1 MLGLDAD
8 VNSDWKAE
16 QSRVDERVEKEAAG
30 DSPAARHFWSNKS
43 RGSVLARML
52 DRTWRAAVLLE
63 GCRKNLWQI
72 NRVYFPHNEQPNGLA
87 ALLERFREG
96 SALKEVVHTQLVGGA
111 NVALAYIRKHWP
123 HLPLAKVLDG
133 LPGEDDYAET
143 LAPARQ
149 MIQQV
154 QRWSERLV
162 GPLDAPK
169 DEPVE

>member
-1 MLGLDAD
+1 

-16 QSRVDERVEKEAAG
+16 QSRVDERVEKEAAN
-30 DSPAARHFWSNKS
+30 DSPEARLFWSNKS
-43 RGSVLARML
+43 KGSVLARML

-63 GCRKNLWQI
+63 GCRKTLWQI

-96 SALKEVVHTQLVGGA
+96 SSLKEVVHAQLVAGA
-111 NVALAYIRKHWP
+111 NVALGYIRKHRP
-123 HLPLAKVLDG
+123 HLPLYKVLDG

-143 LAPARQ
+143 LAAARQ

-154 QRWSERLV
+154 QNLSEQLV

-169 DEPVE
+169 GEPVE